1 MGLIRLRP
9 RPATQPPPAR
19 ESEPEFI
26 VEPEFERETIAVR
39 EPGPEPELPVREAES
54 VVAPPVAP
62 IPTVQPVRAAASTEA
77 TATQVIALANQK
89 GGVAKTTTT
98 LNLGVAF
105 SEMGHRVLLVDLDP
119 QGNLTMSQ
127 GLNPDVIERSMF
139 DVLVHK
145 IPISEVIEHREVDLA
160 VASIDL
166 AGAELALS
174 ALIGRERSLEKALA
188 QVRNTYDFILID
200 TPPSLGLL
208 TINAFVA
215 ATGVIVPVQCEY
227 LSLRGLVQLENTLAM
242 VRENL
247 NPHVGVEGIVPTMFD
262 GRTLHAREAIEIL
275 EENFGDLVYR
285 TRIRKTVRY
294 AEAPVKGSSVLKY
307 DPTGAAAEGYRELA
321 REIVAAKEAH
331 DGAQARKH
339 A

>member
-9 RPATQPPPAR
+9 RPAGSRPA
-19 ESEPEFI
+19 P
-26 VEPEFERETIAVR
+26 A
-39 EPGPEPELPVREAES
+39 PEPEAELLD
-54 VVAPPVAP
+54 
-62 IPTVQPVRAAASTEA
+62 RAAEPVVVSEPAPRPTTVVTPTFGAPAADPTPEA
-77 TATQVIALANQK
+77 ATPDRVATRVIAFANQK

-105 SEMGHRVLLVDLDP
+105 REMGHRVLLIDLDP

-127 GLNPDVIERSMF
+127 GLNPDTIERSMF

-174 ALIGRERSLEKALA
+174 SLIGRERSLEKALA
-188 QVRNTYDFILID
+188 EVRGSYDFVLVD

-247 NPHVGVEGIVPTMFD
+247 NPHVAVEGIVPTMFD
-262 GRTLHAREAIEIL
+262 GRTLHSREAIEIL
-275 EENFGDLVYR
+275 EESFGDLVFR

-307 DPTGAAAEGYRELA
+307 DPTGAAAEAYRELA
-321 REIVAAKEAH
+321 REIVAAKEAQ
-331 DGAQARKH
+331 DGAKAREH

>member
-1 MGLIRLRP
+1 MGLIRLLP
-9 RPATQPPPAR
+9 RPGGAPAAPERAPDPAPEPAPPD
-19 ESEPEFI
+19 ETSEPVALSEPAG
-26 VEPEFERETIAVR
+26 EPE
-39 EPGPEPELPVREAES
+39 
-54 VVAPPVAP
+54 PPVAASEP
-62 IPTVQPVRAAASTEA
+62 AAVVEPMEAAAGAERVA
-77 TATQVIALANQK
+77 TDVIALANQK

-98 LNLGVAF
+98 LNLGVALR
-105 SEMGHRVLLVDLDP
+105 EMGNRVLLVDLDP

-145 IPISEVIEHREVDLA
+145 VPISEVIEQREVDLA

-188 QVRNTYDFILID
+188 EVRGSYDFVFID

-247 NPHVGVEGIVPTMFD
+247 NPNVGVEGIVATMFD
-262 GRTLHAREAIEIL
+262 GRTLHSREAIEIL

-307 DPTGAAAEGYRELA
+307 DPTGAAAEAYRELA
-321 REIVAAKEAH
+321 REIVAAKEGK